1 MATALGRLQISVYD
15 NQGNKGSWLTHVTFD
30 DGQTAAQ
37 LSAEIATF
45 ATALRTVSTAGIT
58 LGSFDVVNRAIAVA
72 PAADANL
79 PSGATFDFSNAA
91 NPSVYGNWVPSFLD
105 SLVSAGG
112 HIDITSGAALAWANL
127 MINSGAG
134 PYNPANTQYVAN
146 LAALNAFRSDRK
158 RKHRVR

>member
-1 MATALGRLQISVYD
+1 MADQIGRLQLSVYD
-15 NQGNKGSWLTHVTFD
+15 MQGNKGSWLTHLHFD

-37 LSAEIATF
+37 LNAIIATF

-58 LGSFDVVNRAIAVA
+58 VGSFDVVNRGIAVA

-91 NPSVYGNWVPSFLD
+91 NPSVYGNFVPSFLD

-112 HIDITSGAALAWANL
+112 HIDITTGAALAWANL
-127 MINSGAG
+127 MIDSAASGYK
-134 PYNPANTQYVAN
+134 PSNTQYVAN